1 MTTTASTRATLI
13 LNELTTARF
22 WTAASIAVRTGL
34 DRNVVSDILE
44 EFAADGLVKSRPHDC
59 TRMTYKLAA

>member
-1 MTTTASTRATLI
+1 MTAASTPAALI
-13 LNELTTARF
+13 LNKLTTARF
-22 WTAASIAVRTGL
+22 WTAATIAVRTGL
-34 DRNVVSDILE
+34 ARDVVSNILE